1 MKYIILLALLFM
13 LVVSCGLQYAPAAPA
28 EPEPTPEPQ
37 KPAPPKPEVI
47 PLARELKPIPT
58 PEPTPEI
65 IIDPY
70 EAELIAKTLYGE
82 YRGPD
87 KLQQAGV
94 AWCILS
100 RVSHPDFPN
109 TIKGV
114 VTQPNQF
121 HGYSPNHPILPELYE
136 MAVDV
141 MTRWELEK
149 AGETDVGRVL
159 PKDYMWFAANSDYT
173 ANIFRNAYK
182 WPYDKWDWSLPD
194 LYKEEA

>member
-1 MKYIILLALLFM
+1 MKYIILFALLFM
-13 LVVSCGLQYAPAAPA
+13 LAVSCGLQCAPAAPA

-65 IIDPY
+65 TIDPY
-70 EAELIAKTLYGE
+70 EAELIAKTLCGE

-87 KLQQAGV
+87 KLQQAAV
-94 AWCILS
+94 VWCILNRCDAWGQS
-100 RVSHPDFPN
+100 
-109 TIKGV
+109 IEAV
-114 VTQPNQF
+114 VTAPGQF
-121 HGYSPNHPILPELYE
+121 HGYNKHNPVLDYLLETTI
-136 MAVDV
+136 DV
-141 MTRWELEK
+141 MARWEREK
-149 AGETDVGRVL
+149 LGETDVGRVL

-182 WPYDKWDWSLPD
+182 WPYDKWDWSLESP
-194 LYKEEA
+194 YEEET

>member
-1 MKYIILLALLFM
+1 MKYIILFALLFM
-13 LVVSCGLQYAPAAPA
+13 LAVSCGLQYAPA
-28 EPEPTPEPQ
+28 EQPEPIETPEP
-37 KPAPPKPEVI
+37 KPEAI
-47 PLARELKPIPT
+47 PLARELKPIVIAT

-94 AWCILS
+94 VWCILNRCDAWGQS
-100 RVSHPDFPN
+100 
-109 TIKGV
+109 IEAV
-114 VTQPNQF
+114 VTAPGQF
-121 HGYSPNHPILPELYE
+121 HGYNKHSPVLDYLLETAI
-136 MAVDV
+136 DV
-141 MTRWELEK
+141 MSRWEREK
-149 AGETDVGRVL
+149 LGETDVGRVL

-182 WPYDKWDWSLPD
+182 WPYDKWDWSLESP
-194 LYKEEA
+194 YEVAE